1 MGDGPSGP
9 LTPRTPL
16 VHEALA
22 CLLTSRAQT
31 NSPCCFCWCYY
42 DGGKKR
48 ACSKR
53 WSSWRQARLFTVRGQ
68 VRGPKGRGNVA
79 YSEHRFESH
88 TERAPC
94 CVTLSKLLNL
104 SASQF
109 PGNEVEII
117 APTSLGCCEIKLEN
131 THKFRTFLHPA
142 YRPSVDWYY

>member
-31 NSPCCFCWCYY
+31 NSPCCFSV
-42 DGGKKR
+42 GVIMTVGKKR

-53 WSSWRQARLFTVRGQ
+53 LSTCRQVRLFTVRGQ

-79 YSEHRFESH
+79 YLEHWFESH

-142 YRPSVDWYY
+142 